1 MPDDSVPGIGN
12 LAGIGQRVVARL
24 IDAII
29 MIPILLI
36 FIGGAI
42 AKGIDGDGDIS
53 TGALFLGGLVAT
65 AIGAAY
71 EILMVNKFGATIGKR
86 VMKIRVARLSDGA
99 IPDMTTSVK
108 RWLPNIVGIIPKI
121 GSPLSTLIFVASLVL
136 VFTDAKRQSVNDK
149 FANTVVIRQ

>member
-1 MPDDSVPGIGN
+1 MPDDSVPGIGS
-12 LAGIGQRVVARL
+12 LAGVGQRVVARL
-24 IDAII
+24 IDAVI

-36 FIGGAI
+36 FVGGAI
-42 AKGIDGDGDIS
+42 AKGIDGDGS
-53 TGALFLGGLVAT
+53 PNTAALFVGGLVAT
-65 AIGAAY
+65 AIGGIY
-71 EILMVNKFGATIGKR
+71 EVLMVKTYGATIGKK

-108 RWLPNIVGIIPKI
+108 RWLPGVVGVVPKV
-121 GSPLSTLIFVASLVL
+121 GGPLSSLILIASLVL

>member
-12 LAGIGQRVVARL
+12 LAGVGQRVVARL
-24 IDAII
+24 IDGII

-36 FIGGAI
+36 FVGGAI
-42 AKGIDGDGDIS
+42 AKSIDGDGP
-53 TGALFLGGLVAT
+53 TNTAALFVGGLVAT

-71 EILMVNKFGATIGKR
+71 EILMVKTYGATIGKK

-108 RWLPNIVGIIPKI
+108 RWLPSIVGIIPKI
-121 GSPLSTLIFVASLVL
+121 GSPLSSLIGIVSLVL

-149 FANTVVIRQ
+149 FANTVVVRV